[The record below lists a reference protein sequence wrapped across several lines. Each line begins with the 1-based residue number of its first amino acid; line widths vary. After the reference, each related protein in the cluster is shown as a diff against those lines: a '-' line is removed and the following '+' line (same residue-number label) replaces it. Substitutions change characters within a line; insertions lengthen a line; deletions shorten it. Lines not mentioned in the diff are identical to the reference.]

1 MSLLRS
7 VARNTALQVAGKAIG
22 TALGFVVATILF
34 RYLRAE
40 LYGNYTTAMSYL
52 QLFGIVMDLGL
63 YVVLLKHINSP
74 ENSEGKLQNNIFTFR
89 AITAVLFLL
98 IAIGLVWFIPSYPL
112 IVKWA
117 VVVVA
122 VNFFCITMNQLFQ
135 AVFQKHMAMQWVAI
149 AEVAS
154 KVTLFAST
162 LTVVYLTEG
171 NVLAIMVTV
180 VLTGLVQTLVL
191 WLASRRYTKLHAAFD
206 FSIWKRVLMESWPI
220 AIAIALN
227 LIYFKS
233 DTIILSFF
241 QSQETVGIYGVPYKM
256 LEVLITVPAMV
267 VGLLMPILSQHFQTK
282 NLAGF
287 TKLYQRS
294 VNLLW
299 MLAAPMVLGGI
310 VLAQPLMLLLAGDE
324 FTSEPALLG
333 AIFRILILAVG
344 AIYMGTL
351 TGYVV
356 VAVDRQRSIIWAY
369 AFVAATALIG
379 YLWLIPR
386 YSVFG
391 AAWVTVYSE
400 VMMVIISTVVIYRAT
415 KALPALGALARITL
429 AALVMAGGVYLMQNW
444 PLLITV
450 FLGALLY
457 LGTLFVVKG
466 ITAEEIKTI
475 LRRQTV

>member
-7 VARNTALQVAGKAIG
+7 VARNTALQAAGKAIG

-34 RYLRAE
+34 RYLRDE

-74 ENSEGKLQNNIFTFR
+74 ENRDGKLQNNIFTFR
-89 AITAVLFLL
+89 AVTAVLFLL
-98 IAIGLVWFIPSYPL
+98 VAIGLVWCIPTYPI

-135 AVFQKHMAMQWVAI
+135 ALFQKHLAMQWVAI
-149 AEVAS
+149 AEVVS
-154 KVTLFAST
+154 KVTLFVST
-162 LTVVYLTEG
+162 LTVVYLTEA

-180 VLTGLVQTLVL
+180 VLTGLAQTLVL
-191 WLASRRYTKLHAAFD
+191 WFASRRYAQLHLAFD
-206 FSIWKRVLMESWPI
+206 FSIWKRVMMESWPI

-233 DTIILSFF
+233 DTIILSIF
-241 QSQETVGIYGVPYKM
+241 QSQETVGVYGVPYKM

-267 VGLLMPILSQHFQTK
+267 VGLLMPILSQHYQAK
-282 NLAGF
+282 NFSGF
-287 TKLYQRS
+287 TQLYQRS
-294 VNLLW
+294 INLLW
-299 MLAAPMVLGGI
+299 MLAAPIVFGGVI
-310 VLAQPLMLLLAGDE
+310 LAQPLMLLMAGDD
-324 FTSEPALLG
+324 FTSEPAVLG

-356 VAVDRQRSIIWAY
+356 VAVDQQRSIIWAY
-369 AFVAATALIG
+369 AFVAATALAG
-379 YLWLIPR
+379 YLWFIPM
-386 YSVFG
+386 YSVYG

-400 VMMVIISTVVIYRAT
+400 VMMVIISTTVIYRAT
-415 KALPALGALARITL
+415 RALPAIGSLLRITA
-429 AALVMAGGVYLMQNW
+429 AALVMAGGVYLMQAW
-444 PLLITV
+444 PLVITI

-457 LGTLFVVKG
+457 VGTLLVVKG
-466 ITAEEIKTI
+466 ITPEEIKTI

>member
-7 VARNTALQVAGKAIG
+7 VARNTALQATGKAIG
-22 TALGFVVATILF
+22 TALGFVVATVLF
-34 RYLRAE
+34 RYLRDE

-63 YVVLLKHINSP
+63 YVVLLKHISST
-74 ENSEGKLQNNIFTFR
+74 ENQDGKLQNNIFTFR
-89 AITAVLFLL
+89 AVTAVLFLIL
-98 IAIGLVWFIPSYPL
+98 AIVSVWFIPTYPL

-135 AVFQKHMAMQWVAI
+135 AIFQQHMAMQWVAI

-154 KVTLFAST
+154 KVTLFVST
-162 LTVVYLTEG
+162 LTVVYLTEA

-180 VLTGLVQTLVL
+180 VLAGLTQTLVL
-191 WLASRRYTKLHAAFD
+191 WLASRRYTKLHAAFNMAV
-206 FSIWKRVLMESWPI
+206 WKRVLIESWPI

-241 QSQETVGIYGVPYKM
+241 HSQQTVGIYGVPYKM

-267 VGLLMPILSQHFQTK
+267 VGLLMPILSQHYQQK
-282 NLAGF
+282 DIPAF

-299 MLAAPMVLGGI
+299 MLAAPMIFGGF
-310 VLAQPLMLLLAGDE
+310 VLAQPLMLLLAGND
-324 FTSEPALLG
+324 FTSDPAVLG

-356 VAVDRQRSIIWAY
+356 VAVDRQRSIIWGY
-369 AFVAATALIG
+369 AFVAVTALAG
-379 YLWLIPR
+379 YLLFIPP
-386 YSVFG
+386 YGVYG

-400 VMMVIISTVVIYRAT
+400 CMMMFISTIVIYRAT
-415 KALPALGALARITL
+415 KALPAISGVARITL
-429 AALVMAGGVYLMQNW
+429 AATIMAGAVYLMQTW
-444 PLLITV
+444 PLMIALL
-450 FLGALLY
+450 LGAMVYVGVLL
-457 LGTLFVVKG
+457 VVKG
-466 ITAEEIKTI
+466 ITPEEIKTI
-475 LRRQTV
+475 LRRRSA